1 MLVYH
6 EYKQKALF
14 VVKDRKCSMSSHHV
28 SSQVNTEDGDGS
40 QWQRN
45 VDNDEQQEGGDL
57 WDVAGQ
63 CVGNGLLQVIK
74 DQTA

>member
-1 MLVYH
+1 MSMC
-6 EYKQKALF
+6 ERKAVF
-14 VVKDRKCSMSSHHV
+14 VGKDSDCLISSHHV

-40 QWQRN
+40 QWQGN
-45 VDNDEQQEGGDL
+45 VDDDEKQEGSDL

-63 CVGNGLLQVIK
+63 GVGNGLLKVIK